1 MPHKIILTPKRII
14 FAILCVTIISDAL
27 IAELN
32 VPSNITYFNDLLW
45 VLLLYY
51 LIKRRALKS
60 MQRTGLKSNVII
72 LGLFAFVLFL
82 SALLNFV
89 NPLLVL
95 WATRNSLRFY
105 VFYVACIYYLNI
117 NDVKDILNLFFIVQ
131 IINFAI
137 ALYQFFALGL
147 SRDNLGGIFG
157 HGNGM
162 ALNTFQAIVYTY
174 YLAGYFYKKQP
185 LYKVIIVAITSI
197 IIAAMAEEKAYYDY
211 FVIITIIV
219 IILSRVSLKTALIV
233 VGCAVIIPFSLSL
246 LEQISGTGSINILTN
261 RDSLIQYAE
270 NSYGLSRINPFSQ
283 IRDLFFGDNILHNLI
298 GLGFGNCESSGFDI
312 FNSTFYKE
320 YGYLQYMD
328 FTHEKRFLETG
339 RLGFGLF
346 LLLFIDNIRLMS
358 VEIRRTY
365 KNNYLAIVA
374 FTVNVIAI
382 VSCWFSCALIVGEA
396 YVIYFSLSIAGII
409 IKEKHLE
416 RYNI

>member
-246 LEQISGTGSINILTN
+246 LEQTLSSLH
-261 RDSLIQYAE
+261 RQVCSSLIGCCHMTLMHPHFGS
-270 NSYGLSRINPFSQ
+270 NLFHTPLRKITNNIFISH
-283 IRDLFFGDNILHNLI
+283 DLFREVISDVLNVNSFHY
-298 GLGFGNCESSGFDI
+298 SS
-312 FNSTFYKE
+312 SYK
-320 YGYLQYMD
+320 
-328 FTHEKRFLETG
+328 
-339 RLGFGLF
+339 
-346 LLLFIDNIRLMS
+346 S
-358 VEIRRTY
+358 V
-365 KNNYLAIVA
+365 
-374 FTVNVIAI
+374 
-382 VSCWFSCALIVGEA
+382 
-396 YVIYFSLSIAGII
+396 
-409 IKEKHLE
+409 
-416 RYNI
+416 